1 MGTTGRIICY
11 LPIAFAAL
19 DEPTNAISI
28 SLFSW
33 MASAEATQY
42 FSHAERPAR
51 GLDDVTDLVDV
62 LPPPVSPMQNLV
74 IVILLSAFPTPSDV
88 KPFSRDSIFVP
99 LLC

>member
-1 MGTTGRIICY
+1 MGITGRIICY

-33 MASAEATQY
+33 MASAEATRY
-42 FSHAERPAR
+42 FTHAERPAR
-51 GLDDVTDLVDV
+51 GLDDVTDIVDV
-62 LPPPVSPMQNLV
+62 LPPVVPPLQDFVFE
-74 IVILLSAFPTPSDV
+74 ILLRAFPVPSDA
-88 KPFSRDSIFVP
+88 KPFSRDSIFIP